1 MLCPY
6 LEHKS
11 DDAYMDLITITGLAA
26 ACCTT
31 FSFLP
36 QAIKV
41 IRTRDTAS
49 ISLVMYAIFTLGTAL
64 WLTFGIA
71 SHNLPVTAANAIT
84 LVFAVVILACKIR
97 YK

>member
-1 MLCPY
+1 
-6 LEHKS
+6 
-11 DDAYMDLITITGLAA
+11 MDLSTLTGLAA

-36 QAIKV
+36 QAIKI

-49 ISLVMYAIFTLGTAL
+49 ISLGMYAIFTLGTAL
-64 WLTFGIA
+64 WLAFGIA
-71 SHNLPVTAANAIT
+71 TGNIPVIAANAT
-84 LVFAVVILACKIR
+84 TFLFAATILYFKLR